1 MLNTFPNINFDNA
14 PHWSTVY
21 KFFKKLVKYNIIHDT
36 FKQTVNK
43 YLLKSNN
50 NIFITDTSLVANKC
64 GIDKITYNPQL
75 KKHKST
81 KISYISDIKGKPLDI
96 QIYNSSINDSKILN
110 SHLDN
115 IDFFKKNNNN
125 ILLADSGYDSGKQKF
140 YFCFPTLKNKVYFIL
155 FSNPIRKKLQQIK
168 FGRLIAPKNTRNCK
182 DPKLLKTYKLCDKDK
197 KLLKHRIKI
206 ENSFSQLKSFKRI
219 NIRYDKYSK
228 YYFNYIIL
236 AALSFY

>member
-115 IDFFKKNNNN
+115 IDFFKNNNN
-125 ILLADSGYDSGKQKF
+125 ILLADSGYD
-140 YFCFPTLKNKVYFIL
+140 
-155 FSNPIRKKLQQIK
+155 SNPIRKKLQQIK